1 MTAVFAHRG
10 WHETHRENTVDAF
23 RAAVELGVDG
33 IELDVRRTADA
44 RFVVHHDAHLEDG
57 RNLVDLATSDLPG
70 WLPSLD
76 DALDA
81 CRGVIVNI
89 EIKNDEKEPD
99 FDTEQLVAGEVC
111 RVVAARGWHDR
122 VVVSSFNLDTI
133 DAVRAADAA
142 IPTAWLVIDPRAG
155 AAATAAAHGH
165 RGLNPFFL
173 LADRALVDE
182 SRAAGLVVTPWTV
195 DDPHKMLELAGWGVA
210 GVITNVPDAAIS
222 VLRGSDP

>member
-10 WHETHRENTVDAF
+10 WHETRRENTVDSF

-44 RFVVHHDAHLEDG
+44 RCVVHHDAHLEDG
-57 RNLVDLATSDLPG
+57 RNLVDLAASDLPT
-70 WLPSLD
+70 WLPLFD

-81 CRGVIVNI
+81 CAGVTVNI
-89 EIKNDEKEPD
+89 EIKNDENEPD
-99 FDTEQLVAGEVC
+99 YDTDQLVAGEVC
-111 RVVAARGWHDR
+111 RVVAARGWQDC

-133 DAVRAADAA
+133 DAVRATDAA
-142 IPTAWLVIDPRAG
+142 IPTAWLVIDPRDG

-165 RGLNPFFL
+165 QGLNPFFM

-195 DDPHKMLELAGWGVA
+195 DDPEKMLELAGWGVA

-222 VLRGSDP
+222 VLRGTDP